1 MTASRK
7 PICGRDLKAGPGSCH
22 YWWDTCPEKVGHCM
36 MRFVEANR
44 DLKEASVDEQEAA
57 LARWASDRD
66 RARDPQ
72 PKLV

>member
-1 MTASRK
+1 
-7 PICGRDLKAGPGSCH
+7 
-22 YWWDTCPEKVGHCM
+22 